1 MFFFDSL
8 FKTTSD
14 FTYTQE
20 DDEICKCK
28 DLSYKECMNIYY
40 YNPLG
45 KRIARALP
53 NFAMSADRDI
63 IFEGMPTECVDRF
76 REIETDLEIHK
87 LVKKLATYAR
97 VFGLAGL
104 YISHSKIPSDKPLT
118 FKDIEDS
125 GQINFN
131 ILDPLNLNGIE
142 IDQDP
147 LSISYQKVKSVT
159 IDGKV
164 VNSSRC
170 YCVFNDLT
178 FYLKF
183 TPSTFNF
190 GSPSVYQNM
199 RNLLVSWQRCMDALE
214 RAATKAG
221 SIIYKG
227 RDGGVINS
235 VTIEAA
241 RKTLNIIN
249 NLKTHGIAEV
259 EKGTEIEFFSLTGV
273 GEIDKIIE
281 QMNQIILMAL
291 SDTPAAILLDKE
303 LAQGFG
309 NGEEDMKAIL
319 MAVDDYRRGTLQG
332 IFNFVDKYI
341 MYVAFN
347 SAFIADLK
355 NKYPQDFKKLSIVQI
370 RENIIKS
377 YKFEWGNLY
386 PETEATKCDNNSKK
400 LDNLLKLKELG
411 AITSDIEA
419 IINNDKDLYSE
430 EITLEEKV
438 DDISEDDSEDFESF
452 VTNTPG
458 QATETTEDINKDT
471 D

>member
-1 MFFFDSL
+1 MFFFDTL
-8 FKTTSD
+8 FKAENTTDGYIEEGDLCSR
-14 FTYTQE
+14 
-20 DDEICKCK
+20 K

-40 YNPLG
+40 YWPLG

-53 NFAMSADRDI
+53 NFAMSAEREI
-63 IFEGMPTECVDRF
+63 IFSDMPTDCIGRF
-76 REIETDLEIHK
+76 KEIETKLETHK

-104 YISHSKIPSDKPLT
+104 YVSHSKVESSEPL
-118 FKDIEDS
+118 KYEDIEDS
-125 GQINFN
+125 GDISFN

-147 LSISYQKVKSVT
+147 LSINYQKVKN
-159 IDGKV
+159 ILINGKQ
-164 VNSSRC
+164 VNPSRC
-170 YCVFNDLT
+170 YCVFNDMT

-199 RNLLVSWQRCMDALE
+199 RELIVSWQRCVDALE

-227 RDGGVINS
+227 RDGGVLNS
-235 VTIEAA
+235 ITMEATK
-241 RKTLNIIN
+241 RTLNIIN
-249 NLKTHGIAEV
+249 NLRTNGIAEV

-332 IFNFVDKYI
+332 IFDFIDKYV
-341 MYVAFN
+341 MYVAFD
-347 SAFIADLK
+347 SVFVEELK
-355 NKYPQDFKKLSIVQI
+355 EKYPQDFEGMSNSQI
-370 RENIIKS
+370 RETIINS
-377 YKFEWGNLY
+377 YSFEWGNLY

-400 LDNLLKLKELG
+400 LDNLIKLKELG
-411 AITSDIEA
+411 ATTADIET

-430 EITLEEKV
+430 EITLEEKLEN
-438 DDISEDDSEDFESF
+438 DEEGNDFDNFETSSSSES
-452 VTNTPG
+452 P
-458 QATETTEDINKDT
+458 ETIEDINRDSE
-471 D
+471 